1 MFSSETIELD
11 VMTASQDDLFR
22 LIAEKLQGLGYVNSD
37 YLEALTKR
45 ESVFPTGINTPVC
58 GLAIPHTESDYIEK
72 QGIAFVRLKETI
84 RFKEMVSNDPV
95 DVKMLFFLCK

>member
-37 YLEALTKR
+37 Y
-45 ESVFPTGINTPVC
+45 
-58 GLAIPHTESDYIEK
+58 
-72 QGIAFVRLKETI
+72 
-84 RFKEMVSNDPV
+84 
-95 DVKMLFFLCK
+95 